1 MWLGRKI
8 GIALPALIVL
18 VLARCSSEL
27 PEGGGSSA
35 ETEAG
40 QQKAQTG
47 PTAADNAEKIDRILE
62 KLEVMERADREG
74 GDSGGSANTQYSA
87 EQIKAAMQRHIERRV
102 RLGKPGVFEIT
113 DPYTSQTL
121 ELKFQKIHDPV
132 RVMPNGFYF
141 ACTNFEVVGQP
152 KKTYDLDFWLQPKDG
167 ELVVYQENVHKAPVR
182 EDGEWVQDPYYNFV
196 DDRINLLE

>member
-8 GIALPALIVL
+8 GIALPVIIVL

-27 PEGGGSSA
+27 PQDEASSSKAKQQGEGG
-35 ETEAG
+35 EA
-40 QQKAQTG
+40 Q

-62 KLEVMERADREG
+62 QLEAMQRADRDG
-74 GDSGGSANTQYSA
+74 GDGGGGSKTDYSA
-87 EQIKAAMQRHIERRV
+87 EDIKAAMQRHIERRT

-141 ACTNFEVVGQP
+141 ACTNFEVVGKP
-152 KKTYDLDFWLQPKDG
+152 NKTYDLDFWLQPHKG
-167 ELVVYQENVHKAPVR
+167 ELVVYQENVHKAPKR
-182 EDGEWVQDPYYNFV
+182 KDGEWIQDPYYNFV